1 MQIMFN
7 DETRRSL
14 ERCAPQGLSGL
25 AKLIAAPLALCFI
38 SACTTTPSTVSVP
51 SENYTFV
58 QSENINSRVSSLIL
72 HHTSANFADSL
83 DILTNPER
91 ARVSSHYLV
100 PDPSD
105 ESYTE
110 RELKIYQLVAEKDR
124 AWHAGRSYWN
134 GKSALNDHSIGIEVV
149 NQTYCVNREAQPEAQ
164 PEAPLNA
171 AAKANE
177 NKRLCFYPDYPET
190 QIALLAE
197 LIDDILK
204 RHPRIQVTDIVG
216 HSDIAPQRKIDPG
229 PRFPWHR
236 LYKLG
241 YGAWFDDEDV
251 TKYWQ
256 EFSVR
261 PVPLI
266 NVQKALGVYG
276 YKIEPTGVLDE
287 QTRNVI
293 MAFQLHFRPNELT
306 GEPSAET
313 TAILFALIEK
323 YRGKHLETLL
333 PAQNRLSL
341 APQGEMALTPNK
353 VGAAP

>member
-1 MQIMFN
+1 MDATERRALQKW
-7 DETRRSL
+7 TRIATL
-14 ERCAPQGLSGL
+14 ALGALSVVGL
-25 AKLIAAPLALCFI
+25 A
-38 SACTTTPSTVSVP
+38 ACTTTMSKTSVP
-51 SENYTFV
+51 SANYTFV
-58 QSENINSRVSSLIL
+58 ESKNINSRVSSLIL
-72 HHTSANFADSL
+72 HHTSANFEDSL
-83 DILTNPER
+83 QILTNPER
-91 ARVSSHYLV
+91 GRVSSHYLV

-105 ESYTE
+105 ETYRE
-110 RELKIYQLVAEKDR
+110 RELKIYQLVDEKDR

-149 NQTYCVNREAQPEAQ
+149 NQTYCVNRAAK

-171 AAKANE
+171 AGKANA
-177 NKRLCFYPDYPET
+177 NRRLCFYPDYPET

-204 RHPRIQVTDIVG
+204 RHPRIKVTDIVG

-236 LYKLG
+236 LYKMG

-256 EFSVR
+256 EFAVR

-266 NVQKALGVYG
+266 AVQNALAAYG
-276 YKIEPTGVLDE
+276 YKIEPTGTLDE

-323 YRGKHLETLL
+323 YRSEQLDGLL
-333 PAQNRLSL
+333 PAQNQL
-341 APQGEMALTPNK
+341 ALASGSEDT
-353 VGAAP
+353 